1 MESLHLSFQR
11 VVDARMFKGITLSSS
26 LMLSHM
32 FYVDDVFFMG
42 QWCDDNINTL
52 VQVLECFFHAS
63 SLHITMNKSKLM
75 GVLVDDENIK
85 QAAPKLGCLILKP
98 PFSYLGS
105 KVGGSMHRIQAWN
118 EVVDRVYAR
127 LSKWKMKTLSIRGRL
142 TLLKSVLGSMHIYHL
157 SIFRVPMGVLRRL
170 ESIRSYFFNGHDPN
184 SKRTSWVKWK
194 NVLASKEKGG
204 LGVSSL
210 YALNRGL
217 MFKWVWRFFTQ
228 NTSLW
233 SRVIKAIH
241 GEDGKVG
248 KQVKSAF
255 PSYWMDIVH
264 EINVLKNQGINLL
277 NCMQMKLGNGDKTAF
292 WEDIWI
298 GHIVLKDLYPRIYA
312 LETCKFVKVGT
323 KLTQSSLDFSFR
335 RKPRGGI
342 EQEQYEALLVQ
353 VQDVN
358 LVPVSDRWKWSLEN
372 SGDFSVASV
381 RKMLD
386 DKMLPDVTTKTRWIK
401 LVPIKVN
408 VHAWK
413 VKIDS
418 LPTRFNI
425 SRRGMDIESITC
437 SICDNEVE
445 SSSHLFFK
453 CNMVRDIIRKI
464 TRWWD
469 ITYIDADSYEDW
481 LNWLVNLRLSSNYKQ
496 ALEGVF
502 YVMWWHVWQ
511 YRNKYIFKAVSS
523 PKAMIFEDIVY
534 VTFLCNKN
542 LRSFQTLNGL
552 SSHVRYV
559 SFDALKP
566 SDTFPR
572 RHNSASKDDQ
582 SNMAKFVGF
591 SSLDCLIDATVPKTI
606 RISPMKLA
614 KFDQGLSESE
624 MIKHMEGLASK
635 NMVFKSFIGMGYYN
649 TFVPSVILRNI
660 MENPGWYTQYTPYQ
674 AEIAQGRLESL
685 LNFQTMITDLTGLPM
700 SNASLLDEGTA
711 AAEAMAMILII
722 RLDYGEFVKNAHA
735 NGVKVV
741 MASDLLALTILKPP
755 GEFGADIVV
764 GSAQRFGVPMGYGG
778 PHAAFLATSQEYKRM
793 MPGRIIGV
801 SVDSEGKPALRMAMQ
816 TREQHIR
823 RDKATSNICTA
834 QALLANMAAM
844 YGVYHGPEGLKTI
857 AQRVNG
863 LAATF
868 AAGLKKLGTVDVQ
881 GLPFFDTV
889 KIKCTDASVFA
900 EQAYENKMNLR
911 IVDKNTITVS
921 FDETT
926 TIEDVD
932 TLFKVFSLGKPVTF
946 TAESLAPEV
955 QDVIPSGLVRET
967 PFMTHPI
974 FNSFHTE
981 HELLRYISKL
991 QSKDLSLCHSMIPLG
1006 SCTMKL
1012 NATTEMMPVTW
1023 PAFANMH
1030 PFAPTEQAE
1039 GYQEMFK
1046 NLGDMLCTVTGFDS
1060 FSLQPNAGAA
1070 GEYAG
1075 LMVIRAYHMARGDHH
1090 RNVCIIPVSAH
1101 GTNPASAAMC
1111 GMKIITVGTD
1121 SKGNINIEEVRK
1133 AAEANKDNLS
1143 ALMVTYPSTHG
1154 VYEEGIDEICKIIH
1168 DNGGQVYM
1176 DGANMNAQVGL
1187 TSPGWIGADV
1197 CHLNLHKTFCIP
1209 HGGGGP
1215 GMGPIGVKKHLAPY
1229 LPSHPVVATGGLPA
1243 PEKAQPLGT
1252 ISAAPWG
1259 SALILPISYTY
1270 IAMMGSQGLTD
1281 ASKIAILNANYMAK
1295 RLESHYPILYR
1306 GVNGTVAHE
1315 FIVDLRPLKTTAGIE
1330 PEDVAKR
1337 LIDYGFHSP
1346 TMSFPVPGTLMIE
1359 PTESESK
1366 AELDRFC
1373 DALISIR
1380 EEIAEIEQ
1388 GKADINNN
1396 VIKGAPHPLQ
1406 VLMVDKWTKPYSR
1419 EYAAFP
1425 ASWLRSAKFWPTTCR
1440 IDNVYGDRNLVCT
1453 LQPPH
1458 EEEEKAAAT
1467 A

>member
-1 MESLHLSFQR
+1 
-11 VVDARMFKGITLSSS
+11 
-26 LMLSHM
+26 
-32 FYVDDVFFMG
+32 
-42 QWCDDNINTL
+42 
-52 VQVLECFFHAS
+52 
-63 SLHITMNKSKLM
+63 
-75 GVLVDDENIK
+75 
-85 QAAPKLGCLILKP
+85 
-98 PFSYLGS
+98 
-105 KVGGSMHRIQAWN
+105 
-118 EVVDRVYAR
+118 
-127 LSKWKMKTLSIRGRL
+127 
-142 TLLKSVLGSMHIYHL
+142 
-157 SIFRVPMGVLRRL
+157 
-170 ESIRSYFFNGHDPN
+170 
-184 SKRTSWVKWK
+184 
-194 NVLASKEKGG
+194 
-204 LGVSSL
+204 
-210 YALNRGL
+210 
-217 MFKWVWRFFTQ
+217 
-228 NTSLW
+228 
-233 SRVIKAIH
+233 
-241 GEDGKVG
+241 
-248 KQVKSAF
+248 
-255 PSYWMDIVH
+255 
-264 EINVLKNQGINLL
+264 
-277 NCMQMKLGNGDKTAF
+277 
-292 WEDIWI
+292 
-298 GHIVLKDLYPRIYA
+298 
-312 LETCKFVKVGT
+312 
-323 KLTQSSLDFSFR
+323 
-335 RKPRGGI
+335 
-342 EQEQYEALLVQ
+342 
-353 VQDVN
+353 
-358 LVPVSDRWKWSLEN
+358 
-372 SGDFSVASV
+372 
-381 RKMLD
+381 
-386 DKMLPDVTTKTRWIK
+386 
-401 LVPIKVN
+401 
-408 VHAWK
+408 
-413 VKIDS
+413 
-418 LPTRFNI
+418 
-425 SRRGMDIESITC
+425 
-437 SICDNEVE
+437 
-445 SSSHLFFK
+445 
-453 CNMVRDIIRKI
+453 
-464 TRWWD
+464 
-469 ITYIDADSYEDW
+469 
-481 LNWLVNLRLSSNYKQ
+481 
-496 ALEGVF
+496 
-502 YVMWWHVWQ
+502 
-511 YRNKYIFKAVSS
+511 
-523 PKAMIFEDIVY
+523 
-534 VTFLCNKN
+534 
-542 LRSFQTLNGL
+542 
-552 SSHVRYV
+552 
-559 SFDALKP
+559 
-566 SDTFPR
+566 
-572 RHNSASKDDQ
+572 
-582 SNMAKFVGF
+582 MAEYVGF
-591 SSLDCLIDATVPKTI
+591 TNLDSLIDATVPKSI
-606 RISPMKLA
+606 RIKSMKFD
-614 KFDQGLSESE
+614 KFDQGLTESE
-624 MIKHMEGLASK
+624 MIAHMQLLADK
-635 NMVFKSFIGMGYYN
+635 NRVYKSFIGMGYYN
-649 TFVPSVILRNI
+649 TFVPGVILRNI

-711 AAEAMAMILII
+711 AAEAMAMCNNILKGKKKTFLIASNCHPQTI
-722 RLDYGEFVKNAHA
+722 DVCKTRADGFDLKVVTSDLKDFDYSSGDVCGVLVQYPGTEGEVLDYGEFVKNAHA

-741 MASDLLALTILKPP
+741 MASDLLALTMLKPP
-755 GEFGADIVV
+755 GEFGVDIVV

-801 SVDSEGKPALRMAMQ
+801 SVDSSGKPALRMAMQ

-857 AQRVNG
+857 AQRTHG

-889 KIKCTDASVFA
+889 KIKCADSSVIA
-900 EQAYENKMNLR
+900 EEANKNKMNLR

-932 TLFKVFSLGKPVTF
+932 TLFKVFSMGKPVTF
-946 TAESLAPEV
+946 TAASLAPEV

-967 PFMTHPI
+967 PYMTHPI

-1121 SKGNINIEEVRK
+1121 AKGNINIEEVRK
-1133 AAEANKDNLS
+1133 AAEANKDKLS

-1243 PEKAQPLGT
+1243 PENAQPLGT

-1270 IAMMGSQGLTD
+1270 IAMMGSKGLTD

-1295 RLESHYPILYR
+1295 RLESHYPILFR

-1337 LIDYGFHSP
+1337 LIDYGFHGP
-1346 TMSFPVPGTLMIE
+1346 TMSWPVPGTLMIE

-1380 EEIAEIEQ
+1380 EEIAEIEK
-1388 GKADINNN
+1388 GNVDINNN

-1406 VLMVDKWTKPYSR
+1406 VLMADKWTKPYSR

-1440 IDNVYGDRNLVCT
+1440 VDNVYGDRNLVCT
-1453 LQPPH
+1453 LQSPH

>member
-1 MESLHLSFQR
+1 MDR
-11 VVDARMFKGITLSSS
+11 ARRL
-26 LMLSHM
+26 
-32 FYVDDVFFMG
+32 
-42 QWCDDNINTL
+42 
-52 VQVLECFFHAS
+52 A
-63 SLHITMNKSKLM
+63 NKSII
-75 GVLVDDENIK
+75 NR
-85 QAAPKLGCLILKP
+85 LISQTKHNSP
-98 PFSYLGS
+98 SPVSYS
-105 KVGGSMHRIQAWN
+105 SRYI
-118 EVVDRVYAR
+118 
-127 LSKWKMKTLSIRGRL
+127 T
-142 TLLKSVLGSMHIYHL
+142 
-157 SIFRVPMGVLRRL
+157 
-170 ESIRSYFFNGHDPN
+170 
-184 SKRTSWVKWK
+184 
-194 NVLASKEKGG
+194 
-204 LGVSSL
+204 VSSL
-210 YALNRGL
+210 L
-217 MFKWVWRFFTQ
+217 
-228 NTSLW
+228 S
-233 SRVIKAIH
+233 
-241 GEDGKVG
+241 
-248 KQVKSAF
+248 
-255 PSYWMDIVH
+255 PSI
-264 EINVLKNQGINLL
+264 
-277 NCMQMKLGNGDKTAF
+277 
-292 WEDIWI
+292 
-298 GHIVLKDLYPRIYA
+298 
-312 LETCKFVKVGT
+312 
-323 KLTQSSLDFSFR
+323 
-335 RKPRGGI
+335 
-342 EQEQYEALLVQ
+342 
-353 VQDVN
+353 
-358 LVPVSDRWKWSLEN
+358 
-372 SGDFSVASV
+372 
-381 RKMLD
+381 
-386 DKMLPDVTTKTRWIK
+386 
-401 LVPIKVN
+401 
-408 VHAWK
+408 
-413 VKIDS
+413 
-418 LPTRFNI
+418 
-425 SRRGMDIESITC
+425 
-437 SICDNEVE
+437 
-445 SSSHLFFK
+445 
-453 CNMVRDIIRKI
+453 
-464 TRWWD
+464 
-469 ITYIDADSYEDW
+469 
-481 LNWLVNLRLSSNYKQ
+481 
-496 ALEGVF
+496 
-502 YVMWWHVWQ
+502 
-511 YRNKYIFKAVSS
+511 
-523 PKAMIFEDIVY
+523 
-534 VTFLCNKN
+534 NKN
-542 LRSFQTLNGL
+542 VTSNQNIQGFRSQSQTR
-552 SSHVRYV
+552 SISIEV
-559 SFDALKP
+559 LKP
-566 SDTFPR
+566 SDTFAR
-572 RHNSASKDDQ
+572 RHNSASPEDQ
-582 SNMAKFVGF
+582 TKMAEFVGF
-591 SSLDCLIDATVPKTI
+591 ESLDSLIDSTVPKSI
-606 RISPMKLA
+606 RIEPMKFD
-614 KFDQGLSESE
+614 KFNEGLTESQ
-624 MIKHMEGLASK
+624 MIAHMQELASK
-635 NMVFKSFIGMGYYN
+635 NRVFKSFIGMGYYN
-649 TFVPSVILRNI
+649 TYVPSVILRNI

-711 AAEAMAMILII
+711 AAEAMAMCNNIQKGKKKTFII
-722 RLDYGEFVKNAHA
+722 ATNCHPQTIDICKTRADGFDLKVLVKDLKDIDYSIGEVCGVLVQYPGTEGEVLDYGEFVRTTHA

-741 MASDLLALTILKPP
+741 MASDLLALTMLKAP
-755 GEFGADIVV
+755 GEFGVDIVV

-801 SVDSEGKPALRMAMQ
+801 SVDSSGKPALRMAMQ

-844 YGVYHGPEGLKTI
+844 YGVYHGPEGLKEI
-857 AQRVNG
+857 AQRTNG

-868 AAGLKKLGTVDVQ
+868 AAGLKKLGTVEVQ

-889 KIKCTDASVFA
+889 KINCTDSSAIA
-900 EQAYENKMNLR
+900 EEAYKNKMNLR
-911 IVDKNTITVS
+911 IVDQNTITVS

-926 TIEDVD
+926 SIEDVD
-932 TLFKVFSLGKPVTF
+932 TLFKVFSLGKQVPF
-946 TAESLAPEV
+946 TAASIAPEV
-955 QDVIPSGLVRET
+955 QNVIPSGLVRNT
-967 PFMTHPI
+967 PYMTHPI

-1030 PFAPTEQAE
+1030 PFTPTEQAE

-1046 NLGDMLCTVTGFDS
+1046 NLGDMLCTITGFDS

-1075 LMVIRAYHMARGDHH
+1075 LMVIRAYHQARGDRH

-1121 SKGNINIEEVRK
+1121 AKGNINIEELRK
-1133 AAEANKDNLS
+1133 AAEANKNNLS

-1270 IAMMGSQGLTD
+1270 IAMMGSKGLTD

-1295 RLESHYPILYR
+1295 RLENHYPILFR

-1315 FIVDLRPLKTTAGIE
+1315 FIIDLRPLKTTAGIE

-1380 EEIAEIEQ
+1380 EEITYIEK
-1388 GKADINNN
+1388 GKFDINNN
-1396 VIKGAPHPLQ
+1396 VLKGAPHPLQ
-1406 VLMVDKWTKPYSR
+1406 VLMAEKWTKPYSR
-1419 EYAAFP
+1419 EYAAYP
-1425 ASWLRSAKFWPTTCR
+1425 ASWLRSAKFWPTTGR
-1440 IDNVYGDRNLVCT
+1440 VDNVYGDRNLVCT
-1453 LQPPH
+1453 LQPQH